1 MVGNVAVGSD
11 HPIRVQ
17 TMTTSDTKNVQ
28 ATVEEVMRIADR
40 GAEICRITVQ
50 GRKEAEACE
59 QIKNKLVQAKELVT
73 HMPSSFLPCAPALLC
88 LPVRMPSSVS
98 PCACPPLSPRAPALL
113 CLPVRLPSSVSPC
126 ACPPLSPRA
135 PALLCLP
142 VRLPPRAHA
151 LLCLPVRLPSSVSPC
166 ACPHLSPR
174 ASALLCLP
182 VRLPSS
188 VSPCVCPPLSPRA
201 SALLCLPVRLPS
213 SVSPCACPPLS
224 PRAPALLCLPV
235 RLPSSVSP
243 CVCPPLSPRAP
254 ALLCLPVRLPSSVS
268 PLSPRHLLHPLHH
281 FPPLPFSPQP
291 LRSYNIPLVADI
303 HFAPTIALRVADC
316 FDKIRINPGNYADT
330 RAVFKTVEYTDESYQ
345 QELEHIDESRL
356 YGGRMRDG
364 ERSEQNTDESHW
376 HELAHIDAARRAEAK
391 RASGSNGNID
401 ESCRL
406 KLTCIDE
413 VRRAEAEES
422 GGISCVRRIGRMRG
436 GWERTTRACE
446 VGGSDQSMGVVG
458 ADGRGVFQ
466 PGAQVQAT
474 VLCSIA
480 ITSHDTCTAPHLLIS
495 SFVHLHLHWVFSK
508 LVLKCKQ
515 LGRAMRIGTNHG
527 SLSDRIMSYYGDSPR
542 GMVESAL
549 EFARICRK
557 HDYHNFVFSMKASNP
572 VVMVA
577 AYRLLAA
584 QLRSAGPDWN
594 YPLHLGVTEAGEGE
608 DGRMKSAIGIGALLQ
623 DGLGDTI
630 RVSLTE
636 APEEEI
642 EPCSALANYG
652 MRAAKLGKGVV
663 SFSKWARLVHL
674 RTVMEDFEEKHRSY
688 FEFSRRSGQLPLQKE
703 KNDRQLLLPSFPS
716 LLPPLL
722 HFASHPHLPSSH
734 LLSSSPSLLR
744 SSSPPL
750 LPSSPPLLPSSPPL
764 LPSSPP
770 LLPSSPP
777 LLPSSPPLLS
787 SPPPL
792 LSSPPPPPPPPLLL
806 SSPPPPPLLPFSP
819 LLLPS
824 SPLLLPSSSTPLLL
838 SSHQGDAIDFRGM
851 LHRDGSVLMS
861 VDAAMLKRKPPI
873 SSSLSTHQNPE
884 ALYRALACKM
894 AVGMPFKVHT
904 SPPPLPPPALTS
916 SRTHSSHRSP
926 SSTASHSSHSSPLPP
941 LSVFCHTPSVPHTPP
956 AFLQVCSL
964 LVHYRSLPFYLPSTS
979 SFGHILSAHSVL
991 PCTTLYP
998 SGQLS
1003 PLLPTV
1009 SCLSTAPIPSAPL
1022 STHPPFSMTTLKA
1035 LHSLFL
1041 LSVSLHHSTPLSIPC
1056 PLLQDLATVDSI
1068 LLRQA
1073 PAADDKEASKPLS
1086 GSDESRCK
1094 CVSYEGS
1101 PANVLAAAVPSSGAE
1116 ATAGGGRG
1124 RVGAGGSPHS
1134 HPTLPLPRLPPP
1146 PTSHAT
1152 LCIPSYQRLA
1162 LRRLQEV
1169 GVGVLVPVEA
1179 LAAAPLPNAV
1189 ALLSLEQAKLGVHK
1203 HLPQGGWCCLHVCVH
1218 RSALAA
1224 SPPASSVAAAPLHNA
1239 VALLS
1244 LEQANLGV
1252 HKHLPQGAA
1261 RFAVSVRGDES
1272 EEDLKALVGLDAV
1285 MLLAHVP
1292 PQAEDSTVSR
1302 VHSSR
1307 RLFEFLQSNNITTP
1321 VIHHISFP
1329 EGTSKYVTSTSA
1341 SLHLCLA
1348 PPLPRSTSASLHLC
1362 LAPPLPRQPRVEG
1375 RSGAAVSGEYVLSRL
1390 ETHLLTLGPC
1400 LRVSPSPPPPLP
1412 LLHLPCSPPAGTIW
1426 CCSQVP
1432 RPVDGLGDGVLLEA
1446 PSHDMEFLRNTSFGM
1461 LQGCRMRN
1469 TKTEFVSC
1477 PSCGRTLF
1485 DLQEVTASI
1494 RERTSHLPGV
1504 AIAIM
1509 GCIVNG
1515 PGEMADADF
1524 GYVGGAPGKIDL
1536 YVGKEVVQRA
1546 IPMEE
1551 ATDALVKLIKDHGRW
1566 VEPAQEEEAA
1576 QAVAA

>member
-1 MVGNVAVGSD
+1 MAMAQRSLQSLDFSQLRRVDGLPSGLKTPSASGNGVVSLLPGSQQKQVRVKGKARVNNGFAVRASGGVVELEPASPGSPILVPRLQYADSVSKTVRRKTRTVMVGNVAVGSD

-59 QIKNKLVQAKELVT
+59 QIKNKLVQAN
-73 HMPSSFLPCAPALLC
+73 
-88 LPVRMPSSVS
+88 
-98 PCACPPLSPRAPALL
+98 
-113 CLPVRLPSSVSPC
+113 
-126 ACPPLSPRA
+126 
-135 PALLCLP
+135 
-142 VRLPPRAHA
+142 
-151 LLCLPVRLPSSVSPC
+151 
-166 ACPHLSPR
+166 
-174 ASALLCLP
+174 
-182 VRLPSS
+182 
-188 VSPCVCPPLSPRA
+188 
-201 SALLCLPVRLPS
+201 
-213 SVSPCACPPLS
+213 
-224 PRAPALLCLPV
+224 
-235 RLPSSVSP
+235 
-243 CVCPPLSPRAP
+243 
-254 ALLCLPVRLPSSVS
+254 
-268 PLSPRHLLHPLHH
+268 
-281 FPPLPFSPQP
+281 
-291 LRSYNIPLVADI
+291 YNIPLVADI

-345 QELEHIDESRL
+345 QELEHIDE
-356 YGGRMRDG
+356 
-364 ERSEQNTDESHW
+364 
-376 HELAHIDAARRAEAK
+376 
-391 RASGSNGNID
+391 
-401 ESCRL
+401 
-406 KLTCIDE
+406 
-413 VRRAEAEES
+413 
-422 GGISCVRRIGRMRG
+422 
-436 GWERTTRACE
+436 
-446 VGGSDQSMGVVG
+446 
-458 ADGRGVFQ
+458 
-466 PGAQVQAT
+466 
-474 VLCSIA
+474 
-480 ITSHDTCTAPHLLIS
+480 
-495 SFVHLHLHWVFSK
+495 VFSK

-652 MRAAKLGKGVV
+652 MRAAKLGKGV
-663 SFSKWARLVHL
+663 
-674 RTVMEDFEEKHRSY
+674 EDFEEKHRSY

-703 KNDRQLLLPSFPS
+703 
-716 LLPPLL
+716 
-722 HFASHPHLPSSH
+722 
-734 LLSSSPSLLR
+734 
-744 SSSPPL
+744 
-750 LPSSPPLLPSSPPL
+750 
-764 LPSSPP
+764 
-770 LLPSSPP
+770 
-777 LLPSSPPLLS
+777 
-787 SPPPL
+787 
-792 LSSPPPPPPPPLLL
+792 
-806 SSPPPPPLLPFSP
+806 
-819 LLLPS
+819 
-824 SPLLLPSSSTPLLL
+824 
-838 SSHQGDAIDFRGM
+838 GDAIDFRGM

-861 VDAAMLKRKPPI
+861 VDAAMLK
-873 SSSLSTHQNPE
+873 NPE

-894 AVGMPFKVHT
+894 AVGMPFK
-904 SPPPLPPPALTS
+904 
-916 SRTHSSHRSP
+916 
-926 SSTASHSSHSSPLPP
+926 
-941 LSVFCHTPSVPHTPP
+941 
-956 AFLQVCSL
+956 
-964 LVHYRSLPFYLPSTS
+964 
-979 SFGHILSAHSVL
+979 
-991 PCTTLYP
+991 
-998 SGQLS
+998 
-1003 PLLPTV
+1003 
-1009 SCLSTAPIPSAPL
+1009 
-1022 STHPPFSMTTLKA
+1022 
-1035 LHSLFL
+1035 
-1041 LSVSLHHSTPLSIPC
+1041 
-1056 PLLQDLATVDSI
+1056 DLATVDSI

-1073 PAADDKEASKPLS
+1073 PAADDKEA
-1086 GSDESRCK
+1086 
-1094 CVSYEGS
+1094 
-1101 PANVLAAAVPSSGAE
+1101 
-1116 ATAGGGRG
+1116 
-1124 RVGAGGSPHS
+1124 
-1134 HPTLPLPRLPPP
+1134 
-1146 PTSHAT
+1146 
-1152 LCIPSYQRLA
+1152 RLA

-1189 ALLSLEQAKLGVHK
+1189 ALLSLEQAK
-1203 HLPQGGWCCLHVCVH
+1203 
-1218 RSALAA
+1218 
-1224 SPPASSVAAAPLHNA
+1224 
-1239 VALLS
+1239 
-1244 LEQANLGV
+1244 LGV

-1307 RLFEFLQSNNITTP
+1307 RLFEFLQSNNIMTP

-1329 EGTSKYVTSTSA
+1329 EGTSKDDLV
-1341 SLHLCLA
+1341 L
-1348 PPLPRSTSASLHLC
+1348 
-1362 LAPPLPRQPRVEG
+1362 Q
-1375 RSGAAVSGEYVLSRL
+1375 SGAEAGA
-1390 ETHLLTLGPC
+1390 LL
-1400 LRVSPSPPPPLP
+1400 
-1412 LLHLPCSPPAGTIW
+1412 
-1426 CCSQVP
+1426 
-1432 RPVDGLGDGVLLEA
+1432 VDGLGDGVLLEA

-1536 YVGKEVVQRA
+1536 YVGKRDFGYVGRAPGKIDLYVSKVRALCWAGWHGGLHLGGILAGMVVGMVVGMVGGKFVLCTHPQCRIMPSVPIDAAEFHPSHSQLSPPPSFLLPHIPPHSIPPQTTPSHPNPSNPQQEVVQRG

-1566 VEPAQEEEAA
+1566 VEPMPPHLTPFHRTPLPSTAPHPPQQEVVQRGIPMEEATDALVTLIKDHGRWVEPAQEEEA